1 MKIKSILAGVVA
13 AGAVCAVSATAFAE
27 DAVLVSAPVTEDI
40 YVSPDD
46 AGAELETKVAEQFNK
61 LFGAQFEL
69 FAQQIKAAIEAAGGV
84 EAVVDSAM
92 EQLEGKTPDELKA
105 MFVEQLKA
113 SNISEEQINLIMQQ
127 YNSESGESS
136 FTADTYKQIM
146 TDILNTLQSADGAG
160 SFIEAILMN
169 CDEDT
174 LKQLSEAFDAYEA
187 GEVEDVKPGAGETT
201 GEATGG
207 DNVDTGVEGVAA
219 VVGVIAVAGAVV
231 VISRKRA

>member
-1 MKIKSILAGVVA
+1 MTKFTNPTKVITGPNTRFSYANVWEAKSING
-13 AGAVCAVSATAFAE
+13 GAPKFSVSLIIPKS
-27 DAVLVSAPVTEDI
+27 D
-40 YVSPDD
+40 
-46 AGAELETKVAEQFNK
+46 TKTVEK
-61 LFGAQFEL
+61 
-69 FAQQIKAAIEAAGGV
+69 IKAAIEAAGGV
-84 EAVVDSAM
+84 EAVVNSAM
-92 EQLEGKTPDELKA
+92 EQIEGKTPDELKA

-127 YNSESGESS
+127 YDSESGEGS

-146 TDILNTLQSADGAG
+146 TDILNTLQSAEGAG

-187 GEVEDVKPGAGETT
+187 GEVEDDKTGEGETT

-207 DNVDTGVEGVAA
+207 DNADTGVEGVAA

>member
-1 MKIKSILAGVVA
+1 MKIKSIAAAVA
-13 AGAVCAVSATAFAE
+13 AAGTVCAVSATAFAE
-27 DAVLVSAPVTEDI
+27 DVVLVSAPVTEDI

-46 AGAELETKVAEQFNK
+46 ASAELETKVAEQFNK
-61 LFGAQFEL
+61 LFGDQLEV

-84 EAVVDSAM
+84 EAVVNSAM
-92 EQLEGKTPDELKA
+92 EQIEGKTPDELKA

-127 YNSESGESS
+127 YDSESGEGS

-146 TDILNTLQSADGAG
+146 TDILNTLQSAEGAG

-187 GEVEDVKPGAGETT
+187 GEVEDDKTGEGETT
-201 GEATGG
+201 GG
-207 DNVDTGVEGVAA
+207 DNADTGVEGVAA

>member
-1 MKIKSILAGVVA
+1 MKIKSIAAAVA
-13 AGAVCAVSATAFAE
+13 AAVTVCAVSATAFAE
-27 DAVLVSAPVTEDI
+27 EAVLVSAPVTEDI

-46 AGAELETKVAEQFNK
+46 ASAELETKVAEQFNK

-84 EAVVDSAM
+84 EAVVNSAM
-92 EQLEGKTPDELKA
+92 EQIEGKTPDELKA

-127 YNSESGESS
+127 YDSESGEGS

-146 TDILNTLQSADGAG
+146 TDILNTLQSAEGAG

-174 LKQLSEAFDAYEA
+174 LKQLSEALDAYEA
-187 GEVEDVKPGAGETT
+187 GEVEDDKTGEGETT
-201 GEATGG
+201 GG
-207 DNVDTGVEGVAA
+207 DNADTGVEGVAA

>member
-1 MKIKSILAGVVA
+1 MKIKSIAAAVA
-13 AGAVCAVSATAFAE
+13 AAGTVCAVSATAFAE
-27 DAVLVSAPVTEDI
+27 DVVLVSAPVTEDI

-46 AGAELETKVAEQFNK
+46 ASAELETKVAEQFNK
-61 LFGAQFEL
+61 LFGDQLEV

-84 EAVVDSAM
+84 EAVVNSAM
-92 EQLEGKTPDELKA
+92 EQIEGKTPDELKA

-127 YNSESGESS
+127 YDSESGEGS

-146 TDILNTLQSADGAG
+146 TDILNTLQSAEGAG

-187 GEVEDVKPGAGETT
+187 GEVEDDKTGEGETT

-207 DNVDTGVEGVAA
+207 DNADTGVEGVAA

>member
-27 DAVLVSAPVTEDI
+27 EAVLVSAPVTEDI

-46 AGAELETKVAEQFNK
+46 TSAELETKVAEQFNK
-61 LFGAQFEL
+61 LFGDQLEV
-69 FAQQIKAAIEAAGGV
+69 FAQQIKATIEAAGGV
-84 EAVVDSAM
+84 EAVVNSAM
-92 EQLEGKTPDELKA
+92 EQIEGKTPEELKA

-127 YNSESGESS
+127 YNSESGEGS
-136 FTADTYKQIM
+136 FTADTYKNIM
-146 TDILNTLQSADGAG
+146 TDILNTLQSAEGAG
-160 SFIEAILMN
+160 SFIETILMN
-169 CDEDT
+169 CDEET

-187 GEVEDVKPGAGETT
+187 GEVEDDKTGEGETT

-207 DNVDTGVEGVAA
+207 DNADTGVEGVAA